1 MLRSVEFKNGW
12 VRNGDAILKQ
22 SANER
27 THVTAVKVAVVL
39 CVSRPKSKSFGTGNA
54 EGEPSAKQMFLGLTS
69 QCA

>member
-1 MLRSVEFKNGW
+1 MGMQN
-12 VRNGDAILKQ
+12 LKH

-39 CVSRPKSKSFGTGNA
+39 GVSKPKSKSFGTGT
-54 EGEPSAKQMFLGLTS
+54 PSAKAKQMFLGLTS

>member
-1 MLRSVEFKNGW
+1 MGMHN
-12 VRNGDAILKQ
+12 LKH

-54 EGEPSAKQMFLGLTS
+54 EGEPSAKAKQMFLGLTS